1 MSTNEP
7 TSGYPMTNGGT
18 ASAEQSGARARPSPG
33 ARGYPAAGGNSR
45 PSTGPPSVRSGTV
58 PRSLARSP
66 SPMQR
71 VNMNELDHSS
81 IIALSQSCT
90 EELTNKMREKDALV
104 NFLAELKKKKLQFD
118 ARSGKKKREVDTA
131 IVQTIELEKKL
142 QSAANTNKM
151 MSAELAGLRK
161 ENERLEND
169 VEDLRKYSAEGT
181 EKFETECS
189 EVERVKRMLHSY
201 RKEINAEAKNRDNVQ
216 QDLRAS
222 RTAQNLMINRLDDM
236 AKRNLALKRCVA
248 NTFNA

>member
-1 MSTNEP
+1 MAANEVK
-7 TSGYPMTNGGT
+7 TGGT
-18 ASAEQSGARARPSPG
+18 
-33 ARGYPAAGGNSR
+33 RGYPSAVGASR
-45 PSTGPPSVRSGTV
+45 PSTGPSSVRSGAM
-58 PRSLARSP
+58 PRVIARSP
-66 SPMQR
+66 SPMAGR
-71 VNMNELDHSS
+71 INMNELDHSS
-81 IIALSQSCT
+81 IIALSQTCT

-104 NFLAELKKKKLQFD
+104 SFLAELKKKKLQFD

-142 QSAANTNKM
+142 QTATNTNKM

-161 ENERLEND
+161 DNERLEND
-169 VEDLRKYSAEGT
+169 VEYLRKALAEGT
-181 EKFETECS
+181 EKFDIECS
-189 EVERVKRMLHSY
+189 EVERVRRMLHSY

-222 RTAQNLMINRLDDM
+222 RTAQSLMINRLDDM